1 MSKTDILKYKQSLE
15 KKHAEIFKKV
25 PFERECEWTVVD
37 NISGDYFKEK
47 QITKDTYI
55 GKYTKISELSRK
67 DNSQMINKDMTDYNN
82 WKTKVE
88 EQKKESTKQENVSQ
102 IKTTRGPEIKSASF
116 TKRSES
122 EVQIAEHIKA
132 KNMAIKKQKEEQRSL
147 NKPKVKTLTKSPNN
161 NSSLSSGGFVD
172 TLVITLITGFIAGA
186 LFMVVYSIIK

>member
-1 MSKTDILKYKQSLE
+1 
-15 KKHAEIFKKV
+15 
-25 PFERECEWTVVD
+25 
-37 NISGDYFKEK
+37 
-47 QITKDTYI
+47 
-55 GKYTKISELSRK
+55 
-67 DNSQMINKDMTDYNN
+67 MINKDMIDYNN

-147 NKPKVKTLTKSPNN
+147 NKPKVKTLTKPTNGGSI
-161 NSSLSSGGFVD
+161 SSSNGFVN
-172 TLVITLITGFIAGA
+172 TLILTLITGFVAGA
-186 LFMVVYSIIK
+186 IFMVVYSILK